1 MLLTGQRKPS
11 PVSNLLKITELVTE
25 EVGIGT
31 HFCRGPTALGLKHHT
46 GVSQFWGGQPR
57 SRLSA
62 RRPEQATCSPA
73 CGPSS
78 QEPQRAEV

>member
-31 HFCRGPTALGLKHHT
+31 HVCRGPTALGLKHHT
-46 GVSQFWGGQPR
+46 GVSQFWGGQSR
-57 SRLSA
+57 SRLSV
-62 RRPEQATCSPA
+62 RRPKQVTSSAE

-78 QEPQRAEV
+78 QEPQRAGV